1 MSTSSKIL
9 IMGLPGAGK
18 TWFAERLQKALPDC
32 AWFNADVIRKAASDW
47 DFSPAGRER
56 QAMRMCNVADFEIW
70 NQRNVICDFVCPTD
84 DARQAFNADVVI
96 WIDTIKEGRFEDT
109 NKMFENP
116 DLDAVIHIDKHYTE
130 EEVLVV
136 AEQIVK
142 EQLDE
147 YFADNEEYKIDDV
160 IEDEADFNG
169 VFGDSAG
176 VPDFIRRKT

>member
-109 NKMFENP
+109 NKMFEKP
-116 DLDAVIHIDKHYTE
+116 DLNYPGLIHIDRHYSDEEIEAVAQSIITE
-130 EEVLVV
+130 NTM
-136 AEQIVK
+136 AT
-142 EQLDE
+142 
-147 YFADNEEYKIDDV
+147 DV
-160 IEDEADFNG
+160 EDEDFAG
-169 VFGDSAG
+169 VFGDSG
-176 VPDFIRRKT
+176 QVPDFIRGDR